1 MHASFISLR
10 KKKQN
15 QQEKDVRDDAL
26 ESWKYLDC
34 NKNVT
39 LDHVVMASLTFK
51 WEWVSRAKKNVVFVV
66 VVVGRVQVHYETCE
80 PAGHALFNRVQ

>member
-1 MHASFISLR
+1 MHASIISLR
-10 KKKQN
+10 KKEQN

-39 LDHVVMASLTFK
+39 LDPVVMASLTFK
-51 WEWVSRAKKNVVFVV
+51 
-66 VVVGRVQVHYETCE
+66 
-80 PAGHALFNRVQ
+80 